1 MVADGLAL
9 RRHVG
14 AECWALTVEAGR
26 VVLTWPDGAA
36 EYLDLPPVPAPAEA
50 RHNLAVHLAERR
62 TADPTDP
69 RGGGL

>member
-1 MVADGLAL
+1 MVADGLA
-9 RRHVG
+9 
-14 AECWALTVEAGR
+14 T
-26 VVLTWPDGAA
+26 AA
-36 EYLDLPPVPAPAEA
+36 A